1 MYPFTFF
8 GLNVYGKILL
18 KGFCYLQFLL
28 LSYMR
33 YECIWFS
40 CCCCFLLYSLFFF
53 FFSSFIYGFNNF
65 KHFNIHY
72 FEIHLCIS
80 WYAERKRQARDWTKQ
95 KMTNNS
101 LWINGIEMENG
112 LLPENI
118 YFCANGHVPHPN
130 KPKQKHLMKLN
141 EYYWNWYF
149 CVCCVDADFV

>member
-1 MYPFTFF
+1 MEKYYWKVF
-8 GLNVYGKILL
+8 VI
-18 KGFCYLQFLL
+18 
-28 LSYMR
+28 SS
-33 YECIWFS
+33 S
-40 CCCCFLLYSLFFF
+40 CCCRIWDMSVFDSVVVVVFLLYSLFFF